1 MLISLRTSLLWVL
14 CCMHRCK
21 RKSKA
26 DVSWRKKRAK
36 REISI
41 AAAFEWEG
49 RSFLI
54 LLLYLVHFFLPLFAC
69 LLNSIW
75 RMGLSLA
82 EWYCQGQFWESK
94 RGRLCTLGMIRGGG
108 KPLFSV
114 VSGQEIW
121 VRGSACSHAFA
132 PTQTGSKIIAPYA
145 YGFPAPDGHTDA
157 TVSHRT
163 VPTSALYACGR
174 TIMHVRRIVP
184 IGAWC
189 VSACL
194 CVEQMISEKY

>member
-26 DVSWRKKRAK
+26 DVSWRKRAK

-69 LLNSIW
+69 LLNSSW
-75 RMGLSLA
+75 RMCLSLA
-82 EWYCQGQFWESK
+82 EWHCQGQFWESK
-94 RGRLCTLGMIRGGG
+94 RGRLCTPGMIRGGG
-108 KPLFSV
+108 QPLFSV

-132 PTQTGSKIIAPYA
+132 PRRPAAKLLHHA

-163 VPTSALYACGR
+163 VLISALYACGR

-189 VSACL
+189 VWS
-194 CVEQMISEKY
+194 VYVSKQMISEKH